1 MNKNAFDVAFVGIEM
16 FVRLN
21 TRINQTD
28 GNQQKHKKDS

>member
-1 MNKNAFDVAFVGIEM
+1 MNKNAFDVTFIRVEM

-28 GNQQKHKKDS
+28 WN

>member
-1 MNKNAFDVAFVGIEM
+1 MNENAFDVTFIRVEM

-28 GNQQKHKKDS
+28 RN